1 MDMAMLFL
9 ILASVAV
16 MAVDGDDGDSIIIES
31 SCWRQILSFFPL
43 LLELKEK
50 QLEKI
55 SITLKPGKSLGWRG
69 EKEEKTLYDL
79 LLASARCPL
88 IFVF

>member
-1 MDMAMLFL
+1 MLFL

-16 MAVDGDDGDSIIIES
+16 MAVDSDDDDSITIES